1 MAPEGGST
9 YLFPKQFGLRKANE
23 VSILDKIITADEAV
37 KCGFA
42 NQILQGLDKNEWPD
56 LNKIVAIPKL
66 LETDYKTL
74 VNAK

>member
-1 MAPEGGST
+1 MQSTMAPEGGST

-42 NQILQGLDKNEWPD
+42 N
-56 LNKIVAIPKL
+56 
-66 LETDYKTL
+66 
-74 VNAK
+74 